1 MFDMSKNDH
10 IDRVWD
16 IVKKVGVCMLTTQ
29 FVGGLRARPLEARP
43 GRDAGLIFFVTD
55 IHSAKEEEIEAGPDV
70 GLVFIDSSDK
80 AYLSIT
86 GRACVMR
93 DADMIKA
100 AWRKTDEVWWPGGPD
115 NPDVCLL
122 RIEPFTAELWDGPAC
137 AAVTV
142 FEFAKAKLTGEEP
155 KLGEN
160 RKVTVKM

>member
-1 MFDMSKNDH
+1 MNEKDS

-16 IVKKVGVCMLTTQ
+16 IIEKAGVCMLTTH

-43 GRDAGLIFFVTD
+43 DRNAGSIFFVTD
-55 IHSAKEEEIEAGPDV
+55 IHSSKEDEIEAAPDV
-70 GLVFIDSSDK
+70 GLVFIDSASK

-93 DADMIKA
+93 DAEKTKT
-100 AWRKTDEVWWPGGPD
+100 AWRKTDEVWWPGGLND
-115 NPDVCLL
+115 PDVCLL
-122 RIEPFTAELWDGPAC
+122 RIEPFTAELWDGPAS
-137 AAVTV
+137 AVVTA